1 MECIERAKIDYM
13 LVVKKMDITDPAFKL
28 LTKYKMFVVEGR
40 LARDWLID
48 LYDLADLVLLPSRGG
63 SFELSGLEALG
74 RGVPVL
80 MPNVGPWIEYTP
92 PGLEKYLH
100 VKTARMVEPLPGN
113 QIHSGKGAEW
123 DPEDACL
130 KFVEIYTNY
139 DEVKAQGAGWR
150 RVDKEELLLGRG
162 GGKNQ
167 VCVYQDLGVLER
179 DALEVDL
186 RPRDSARQQSLNFFR
201 VGCPERRYVGEPID
215 FRPRRLE
222 AAEHQALRAEVLKEP
237 GDLREVPGRSVL
249 RRITPYRVRR

>member
-1 MECIERAKIDYM
+1 LAAQLMACIERAKIDYM

-63 SFELSGLEALG
+63 SFEMSGLEALG

-80 MPNVGPWIEYTP
+80 MPNVGPWVEYTP

-130 KFVEIYTNY
+130 KFIEIYTNY
-139 DEVKAQGAGWR
+139 DEVKAKAQAGVEWIKKNYSWDA
-150 RVDKEELLLGRG
+150 VEE
-162 GGKNQ
+162 KIS
-167 VCVYQDLGVLER
+167 
-179 DALEVDL
+179 L
-186 RPRDSARQQSLNFFR
+186 RLPRSWGTRA
-201 VGCPERRYVGEPID
+201 RYVRS
-215 FRPRRLE
+215 RPPAAGLCAAAASLSPWGRLSRG
-222 AAEHQALRAEVLKEP
+222 AICR
-237 GDLREVPGRSVL
+237 
-249 RRITPYRVRR
+249 